1 MSKTTSQ
8 FDYKSIYYVHEQAL
22 DHCVRTVGYLLNYV
36 RSHNDKFELTKQG
49 DLIHLQ
55 PTDNEAIFSEN
66 LYDKLLKENFSFNC
80 YKSMKRLISYSCLQ
94 NDGLSIALITN
105 ILKNLSYCLDNCVS
119 YLEALKEIVLIKDQY
134 TELRREIVFGFPTV
148 IDEVDF
154 QRHLKF
160 GFQGTRNLERMSVN
174 YVSSL
179 RLTSSVHSGVQTFLR
194 SIMEASEKN
203 ESTCYIMITFM
214 LQMVNADE
222 GLFKYLLHFPAP
234 CHLFE
239 NLHDWI
245 FWFVKTFTDREKSGF
260 GMSQYKASK
269 LFTSQMRESLMM
281 YEDHIEK

>member
-8 FDYKSIYYVHEQAL
+8 FDYKSIYHVHEQAL

-80 YKSMKRLISYSCLQ
+80 YKSMKRLISYSCFQ

-174 YVSSL
+174 YASSL
-179 RLTSSVHSGVQTFLR
+179 RLTSGVHSGVQTFLR